1 MFLGDSKQYYIKT
14 NISLFYLPPTVLVLW
29 SQNEIQILEDD
40 IFLDITNNNFFIS
53 WINAYNQN

>member
-14 NISLFYLPPTVLVLW
+14 NISLFYLPPTVLGLW